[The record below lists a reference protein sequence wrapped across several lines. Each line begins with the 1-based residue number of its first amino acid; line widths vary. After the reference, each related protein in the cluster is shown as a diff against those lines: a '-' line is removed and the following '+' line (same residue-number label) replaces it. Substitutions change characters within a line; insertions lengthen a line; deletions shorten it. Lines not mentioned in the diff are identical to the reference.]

1 MSPCCHH
8 VPALECSA
16 HSASA
21 QLRARGPPIDSQGCV
36 EGTAAARGVQFDI
49 YRWRERSSVARASE
63 VPTFGAALSR
73 CTRQVSIG
81 CNTRERTAE
90 PAALTLESCRHVPAL
105 AAHTS
110 LRPVKSERPSCQLY
124 TMSRRSFPTLLIA
137 IVGRPGLCKPLGRHG
152 DTMPIG
158 ALACRYLGA
167 DIRCSEATLLRQ
179 RATGSTGLLSP
190 TFPSP
195 PS

>member
-1 MSPCCHH
+1 MVHSRCRGSWGQTAATRGTQFGILLVRRALCNVSVRGPLPSTPLPTDVHTLSPQGVTPGITLRSQPVLTPEGCHH

-16 HSASA
+16 HPASA
-21 QLRARGPPIDSQGCV
+21 QLRARGPPVNSQGCV

-73 CTRQVSIG
+73 CTRRVSIG

-110 LRPVKSERPSCQLY
+110 LRPVKSERPSCQ
-124 TMSRRSFPTLLIA
+124 FA
-137 IVGRPGLCKPLGRHG
+137 GLR
-152 DTMPIG
+152 
-158 ALACRYLGA
+158 
-167 DIRCSEATLLRQ
+167 
-179 RATGSTGLLSP
+179 
-190 TFPSP
+190 
-195 PS
+195 